1 MPRAGFEPAISYC
14 TSHIHIK
21 QAYRLC
27 QWILLNTAS
36 TLIKPPSVR
45 NSDLPSELKHSAT
58 PAPFSCV
65 DTLFVSFFKS
75 IVTDAEPYQA
85 FVRHAAPPVGFVG
98 SVNQTVAQ
106 TFGRNVPAI
115 GRDKQHFIIRKHDSL
130 RFGKAPNGTTRD
142 ARPSPETTLIR
153 LRHPWNDLRI
163 F

>member
-1 MPRAGFEPAISYC
+1 MLRFIFFYLHGIPRVKLARGIFCREAGPDSYRDEP
-14 TSHIHIK
+14 
-21 QAYRLC
+21 YR
-27 QWILLNTAS
+27 
-36 TLIKPPSVR
+36 PS
-45 NSDLPSELKHSAT
+45 L
-58 PAPFSCV
+58 SCKAFYIR
-65 DTLFVSFFKS
+65 FVHVFKL
-75 IVTDAEPYQA
+75 IVTDSEPHET